1 MEMKKIILTIVVII
15 SGLIVKSNP
24 LPPSPIISEFYFNG
38 NFFQIEFYFDGS
50 FPYASFDNLYL
61 VSSLSTVAFV
71 DGISIIQNEPIVI
84 DQNDLVDSFDFNPQG
99 DHIYVTDA
107 SGFIMGNG
115 GISFGGIIPAPGENQ
130 SIALFPSYF
139 DPVYYIYYYSEGLE
153 EPPTIGNNPLSIN
166 ARGWLK
172 GYLYDNA
179 GTPVPNVEISFPSY
193 APYHS
198 PSFTDS
204 TGYFIM
210 GPIITSKF
218 HFNYFIGNCTGSFY
232 EMIYP
237 NDTTF
242 IEANI
247 DTFLTITPEYYNYPN
262 PFSTFTTFNVK
273 IPEHIKYNQAFLTI
287 WDIKGKQVDRIKIPK
302 GYKSVDWNSSEID
315 PGIYFYTIT
324 IDNKSFSVKKLIKF

>member
-1 MEMKKIILTIVVII
+1 
-15 SGLIVKSNP
+15 
-24 LPPSPIISEFYFNG
+24 
-38 NFFQIEFYFDGS
+38 
-50 FPYASFDNLYL
+50 
-61 VSSLSTVAFV
+61 
-71 DGISIIQNEPIVI
+71 
-84 DQNDLVDSFDFNPQG
+84 
-99 DHIYVTDA
+99 
-107 SGFIMGNG
+107 
-115 GISFGGIIPAPGENQ
+115 
-130 SIALFPSYF
+130 
-139 DPVYYIYYYSEGLE
+139 
-153 EPPTIGNNPLSIN
+153 
-166 ARGWLK
+166 
-172 GYLYDNA
+172 
-179 GTPVPNVEISFPSY
+179 
-193 APYHS
+193 
-198 PSFTDS
+198 
-204 TGYFIM
+204 M

-262 PFSTFTTFNVK
+262 PFSTFTSFNVK